1 MKILTCEQMKEAEQ
15 LSVKNGMTYLG
26 LMENAGKSCYKK
38 IKKII
43 SSKSKKI
50 TVCCGNGNNGGD
62 GFVIAGLLINDGY
75 DVEVILA
82 LGEPTTDISANVYDR
97 LKKSGC
103 RIIDY
108 IFNEDEALMRI
119 VKSDYIIDSIFGT
132 GLSREVDEKTGRL
145 FDAINKLNKTVVSI
159 DVPSGLRGDIQ
170 SVEGNYIKAD
180 VTLAICTLK
189 PCHVFS
195 PAMNKCGEI
204 VVVSIGI
211 DKEYIEKCSTLSYY
225 TKNIKEI
232 KESFKER
239 NPVSNKGDYGKVLAI
254 CGSQRMPGAAVLSAK
269 GVIRAGAGL
278 LTVAFPDKA
287 YSAIASKLTEPLM
300 LPLESDN
307 EGFLDKRALYRIIEK
322 LDEFDVILVG
332 CGLGVTEDTSRIVC
346 EVIRKATC
354 PIVIDGDGI
363 NIVSQNIN
371 ILRASRAPIILTP
384 HPGEMSRLTGLD
396 IEQIQKNR
404 IQTVKKFAFENKVT
418 VALKGANTVVG
429 VPDERDVYINTTGN
443 AGMAKGGSGDLLAGI
458 IAGFKAQG
466 MSCKEATQCGV
477 FVHSMAGDIASK
489 EKSMMS
495 SLPSDV
501 ADYLPKVLSK
511 MEG

>member
-82 LGEPTTDISANVYDR
+82 LGEPMTDISANVYDR

-418 VALKGANTVVG
+418 VALKGAN
-429 VPDERDVYINTTGN
+429 
-443 AGMAKGGSGDLLAGI
+443 
-458 IAGFKAQG
+458 
-466 MSCKEATQCGV
+466 
-477 FVHSMAGDIASK
+477 
-489 EKSMMS
+489 
-495 SLPSDV
+495 
-501 ADYLPKVLSK
+501 
-511 MEG
+511 